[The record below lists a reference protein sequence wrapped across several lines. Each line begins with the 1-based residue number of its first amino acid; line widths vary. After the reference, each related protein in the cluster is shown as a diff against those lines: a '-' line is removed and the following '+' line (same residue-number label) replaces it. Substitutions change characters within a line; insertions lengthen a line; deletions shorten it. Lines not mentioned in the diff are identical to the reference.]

1 MRLYKRKDSPYWQVA
16 FKDRDGQRKQQSTYR
31 TDKEAARLVGLQFER
46 DALRDPADTAA
57 SEATLADALKLLA
70 EHCQHQAQQTQ
81 ETPDGPPR
89 RALSSATV
97 RYYEQKVGHFVRL
110 WGTSAKL
117 GALRTAM
124 FRAYVRTRQNEGASG
139 TTAAKEVDA
148 LLFALRLAQEHD
160 LYRGNVR
167 ALKPAGVSSAST
179 PRKAWRTLDE
189 VRALRDAFTSPTR
202 GAVVVFAVATGAEA
216 SAIRRAERADVVL
229 YPRPR
234 HGVFGHVRVQ
244 GSKNARR
251 ARTVPVVLPWAR
263 EFLRFV
269 LKHADGADGRLFRR
283 WRSINRDFD
292 AASKRAKVPRTTPHD
307 LRRTYAHLH
316 YQAGVTLDVLAPA
329 MGHKDT
335 KMLSRIYADPSADEL
350 AAKMARQVTGRRRS
364 V

>member
-1 MRLYKRKDSPYWQVA
+1 MRLFRRKQSSDWQVRY
-16 FKDRDGQRKQQSTYR
+16 KDRTGQWRRASTHR
-31 TDKEAARLVGLQFER
+31 TDKEAARLVGLQLER

-70 EHCQHQAQQTQ
+70 EHCQHQQGQT
-81 ETPDGPPR
+81 DG
-89 RALSSATV
+89 RAKPAMSEATV

-110 WGTSAKL
+110 WGTAMKL
-117 GALRTAM
+117 ATLRTAT
-124 FRAYVRTRQNEGASG
+124 FRAYVRTRQNEGASE

-160 LYRGNVR
+160 LYRGSVR

-202 GAVVVFAVATGAEA
+202 GAVIAFAVATGAEA

-229 YPRPR
+229 YPRAR
-234 HGVFGHVRVQ
+234 HGVFGHVRVR

-263 EFLRFV
+263 EFLRFA
-269 LKHADGADGRLFRR
+269 LQHADGADGRLFRR
-283 WRSINRDFD
+283 WVSMNRDLA

-350 AAKMARQVTGRRRS
+350 AAKMARQVKTPLGKVRH
-364 V
+364 